1 MSEAKDFLGNK
12 RYVDIF
18 NELVDEY
25 IETGTP
31 VGSRTLSKRMVN
43 ALSPA
48 TIRNVMSDLED
59 LGILCSKHT
68 SSGRKP
74 TPKGWRYFIDS
85 LAEVSLEDLPNAY
98 REQMRKVEES
108 AKMESMASVLGKIS
122 DMLSNIAN
130 CVSVIT
136 VPTVNDKSIR
146 HIDFVLLSPG
156 KALVVIVTDDGDV
169 ENRLIE
175 VSMDVSNSVLE
186 KASKYLNTKLCG
198 STLSEIR
205 NLVDIDIN
213 AHQEGLD
220 EIANSIV
227 EKGIGVWTNDNDKN
241 DRIIIKG
248 QSNLLS
254 NINEIE
260 NLQDLF
266 KKLDEKQMV
275 RSLLDESVKGKGIKV
290 FIGAENKLFD
300 FAGCSMIIAPY
311 KNSVKKIIGAIGVIG
326 PERMKY
332 GHVITIVDYT
342 AKMLEKLI

>member
-1 MSEAKDFLGNK
+1 L
-12 RYVDIF
+12 I
-18 NELVDEY
+18 
-25 IETGTP
+25 
-31 VGSRTLSKRMVN
+31 
-43 ALSPA
+43 
-48 TIRNVMSDLED
+48 
-59 LGILCSKHT
+59 
-68 SSGRKP
+68 
-74 TPKGWRYFIDS
+74 
-85 LAEVSLEDLPNAY
+85 EVSIADLPETY
-98 REQMRKVEES
+98 KEQMRTIEET
-108 AKMESMASVLGKIS
+108 ARMESVESVLSKVS
-122 DMLSNIAN
+122 DVLSNIAN
-130 CVSVIT
+130 CVSLIT
-136 VPTVNDKSIR
+136 VPTVDDRSIR

-175 VSMDVSNSVLE
+175 ISQNVSNSVLE

-198 STLSEIR
+198 LTLSEIR

-213 AHQEGLD
+213 AHQAGLD
-220 EIANSIV
+220 EAANSII
-227 EKGIGVWTNDNDKN
+227 EKGIGVWANGNNKS

-266 KKLDEKQMV
+266 RKLEERQTV
-275 RSLLDESVKGKGIKV
+275 RTLLDESARGHGIKV

-311 KNSVKKIIGAIGVIG
+311 QNSANKVIGAIGVIG

-332 GHVITIVDYT
+332 SRVITIVNHT
-342 AKMLEKLI
+342 AKMLKKLM